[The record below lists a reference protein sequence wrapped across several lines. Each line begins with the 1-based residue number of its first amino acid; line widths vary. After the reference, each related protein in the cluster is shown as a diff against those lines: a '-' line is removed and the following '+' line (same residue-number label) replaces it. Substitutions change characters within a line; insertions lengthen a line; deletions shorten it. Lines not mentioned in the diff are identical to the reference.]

1 MTMHPVIQTI
11 PILIVY
17 TAVFVYY
24 AKMSLVP
31 AFETPERPRI
41 AIFIGLVLV
50 AYTLYGMGLSFYAG
64 FTQCGKYKILNMISS
79 GLTLS
84 FWAIVAA
91 LLLFWFVGL
100 STPFF
105 TIWGVNQK
113 SEIIAHVFF
122 ISLFCILASTV
133 AYFNTKV
140 EVCGPDA
147 QQIEENTKVLD
158 DELNK

>member
-1 MTMHPVIQTI
+1 MHPVVQTI
-11 PILIVY
+11 PILIAY
-17 TAVFVYY
+17 TSLFVYY
-24 AKMSLVP
+24 AKTSLI
-31 AFETPERPRI
+31 ASLETPTRPRI
-41 AIFIGLVLV
+41 AIFVGLIFV

-64 FTQCGKYKILNMISS
+64 YTQCGKYKILNMVSS

-84 FWAIVAA
+84 FWATVAV

-105 TIWGVNQK
+105 TIWGVNMK

-147 QQIEENTKVLD
+147 QQIEENTKVIE